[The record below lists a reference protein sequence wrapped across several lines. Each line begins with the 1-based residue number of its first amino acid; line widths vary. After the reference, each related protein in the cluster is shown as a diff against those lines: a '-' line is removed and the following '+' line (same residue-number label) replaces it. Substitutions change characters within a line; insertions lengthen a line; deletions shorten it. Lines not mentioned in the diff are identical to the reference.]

1 MSRAEE
7 RPSGIDRRAGLERR
21 SGIDRRAE
29 PRRTD
34 EGHRQLSHRIGVG
47 NAGQRAGRETEPGGL
62 PLRRLFPYAQ
72 FNERE
77 AADRSA
83 AIEAHRRELS
93 SRLGRNIGLS
103 VAALDYLLHISH
115 DLVDPTIVE
124 QEALE
129 VLERRSVT
137 DPLTGL
143 FNRHHFAATLKRE
156 VARCLR
162 YSARLSLLLMDV
174 DQLKAVNDR
183 CGHQAGDQV
192 LGRVAGAIRNSLRGA
207 DVACRYGG
215 GGARGGDRAGR
226 LEQGHCERGP
236 GRVAPRGYFRSPAP
250 CGSRSGALP
259 GERLRGQRC
268 GGCRRERGPLDSRV
282 MTLRRGVARAT
293 LTRRLSIL
301 LEEGRAPSV
310 IATRLGEVGGEDAS
324 SRRWGCIVRET
335 TAGV

>member
-77 AADRSA
+77 AADRSV

-215 GGARGGDRAGR
+215 DEFAIILPETDAGAGR
-226 LEQGHCERGP
+226 LVAERIRTEVAAALGEEIAP
-236 GRVAPRGYFRSPAP
+236 GASSKVTVSGGLAELPRAATSEAQLLAAADQ
-250 CGSRSGALP
+250 ALY
-259 GERLRGQRC
+259 RAKRC
-268 GGCRRERGPLDSRV
+268 GGNA
-282 MTLRRGVARAT
+282 VADAV
-293 LTRRLSIL
+293 
-301 LEEGRAPSV
+301 GNAAPSTH
-310 IATRLGEVGGEDAS
+310 A
-324 SRRWGCIVRET
+324 
-335 TAGV
+335 

>member
-34 EGHRQLSHRIGVG
+34 EGHRQLSQRVWVG
-47 NAGQRAGRETEPGGL
+47 TAGQRAGRETEPGGL
-62 PLRRLFPYAQ
+62 PLRRLFPYVQ

-83 AIEAHRRELS
+83 AIDAHRRELS

-143 FNRHHFAATLKRE
+143 FNRHHFEATLKRE

-192 LGRVAGAIRNSLRGA
+192 LERVAGAIRNSLRGA

-215 GGARGGDRAGR
+215 DEFAIILPETDAGAGR
-226 LEQGHCERGP
+226 LVAERIRTEVAAAALGEEIAP
-236 GRVAPRGYFRSPAP
+236 GASSKVTV
-250 CGSRSGALP
+250 SGGLAEWRRAATSEAQLLAAADQALY
-259 GERLRGQRC
+259 LAKRC
-268 GGCRRERGPLDSRV
+268 GGNAVTD
-282 MTLRRGVARAT
+282 A
-293 LTRRLSIL
+293 
-301 LEEGRAPSV
+301 
-310 IATRLGEVGGEDAS
+310 VGNAAS
-324 SRRWGCIVRET
+324 ST
-335 TAGV
+335 HA

>member
-34 EGHRQLSHRIGVG
+34 EGHRQLSQRIWVG
-47 NAGQRAGRETEPGGL
+47 NAGPRAGRETEPGGL

-77 AADRSA
+77 AADRSV

-215 GGARGGDRAGR
+215 DEFAIILPETDAGAGR
-226 LEQGHCERGP
+226 LVAERIRTEVAAALGEEIAP
-236 GRVAPRGYFRSPAP
+236 GASSKVTVSGGLAELPRAATSEAQLLAAADQ
-250 CGSRSGALP
+250 ALY
-259 GERLRGQRC
+259 RAKRC
-268 GGCRRERGPLDSRV
+268 GGNA
-282 MTLRRGVARAT
+282 VADAV
-293 LTRRLSIL
+293 
-301 LEEGRAPSV
+301 GNAAPSTH
-310 IATRLGEVGGEDAS
+310 A
-324 SRRWGCIVRET
+324 
-335 TAGV
+335 